1 MATFS
6 LASSLFVFNK
16 DNKADGDPY
25 AALDAIAA
33 AGFSQTELMAEG
45 AIWEPSGGPDPKPF
59 RHAIEHSAV
68 TPRTLH
74 TPMSEVNLAS
84 SIEEVRSASVGR
96 IADSLRFFAELG
108 GQTAIVHPTGR
119 PGAGEA
125 PFAPHNIGVAMEN
138 AYRSVADLVEVAR
151 ETGVQIALENLP
163 VTGLVCRP
171 LMTMQELR
179 AFVAPFPAE
188 LVGLCL
194 DTGHARICGLDPA
207 LQARVAAERLC
218 ALHLQDV
225 DGERDCHWVPGHGVI
240 DWSALGT
247 ALAEIGFDGAWTVE
261 ALSKNTDL
269 TAEEVA
275 AECSTV
281 CGRWESD
288 DMSS

>member
-6 LASSLFVFNK
+6 LASSLFVFSKENK
-16 DNKADGDPY
+16 PHGDPY
-25 AALDAIAA
+25 AALDSIAA

-45 AIWEPSGGPDPKPF
+45 EIWEHSESPDPRPF
-59 RHAIEHSAV
+59 RQAIERSAV

-74 TPMSEVNLAS
+74 TPMSDVNLAS
-84 SIEEVRSASVGR
+84 SIEEVRRASVGR
-96 IADSLRFFAELG
+96 IVDTLRFFAELG

-119 PGAGEA
+119 PGEGEE
-125 PFAPHNIGVAMEN
+125 PFGPQNIGVAMEH
-138 AYRSVADLVEVAR
+138 AHRSVTELVEVAR
-151 ETGVQIALENLP
+151 ETRVQIALENLP
-163 VTGLVCRP
+163 ITGLACRP

-188 LVGLCL
+188 FVGLCL

-207 LQARVAAERLC
+207 LQASVAAERLC

-225 DGERDCHWVPGHGVI
+225 DGEKDCHWVPGRGVI
-240 DWSALGT
+240 DWSALGR

-269 TAEEVA
+269 TAKEVA
-275 AECSTV
+275 AECATV
-281 CGRWESD
+281 CERWESD
-288 DMSS
+288 DIS